1 MIGWVIGII
10 KKKGKKVNGEVK
22 KLVGEDFFF
31 FVVVFGEEFV
41 GEVGGGFAVG
51 LHVGWGTREKERER
65 GRLRF

>member
-10 KKKGKKVNGEVK
+10 KKKRKKVNGEVK
-22 KLVGEDFFF
+22 KSVGEDFFF
-31 FVVVFGEEFV
+31 FGEEFV